1 MTTYTA
7 YDDFEVKIGKRTA
20 SWGEVRITYT
30 ITAGRPSRNW
40 TTASDGHF
48 YPAEGPDVQ
57 VQKVEY
63 RFGSSDK
70 APWINDDSGLFD
82 EIDEDWLIEQAMEG
96 AE

>member
-20 SWGEVRITYT
+20 SWGKVRITYT
-30 ITAGRPSRNW
+30 ITAGRTSRNW
-40 TTASDGHF
+40 TNALDSNF
-48 YPAEGPDVQ
+48 FSAEGPDVQ

-70 APWINDDSGLFD
+70 ARWITDESDLFLD
-82 EIDEDWLIEQAMEG
+82 IDEDWLIEQA
-96 AE
+96 AEDAE